1 MVITNDFI
9 LRIYMEG
16 GTRMNKD
23 IIKVTIPSAEQARKS
38 LDEYDT
44 ERFDKVLFDQL
55 LDDVSEA
62 IIKAIKDGEYSAEFE
77 FKAYMDDNKEARK
90 YSNTALKT
98 LLLTLQGLGYEI
110 DYKTVATKRTERI
123 KQGKLVIKW

>member
-1 MVITNDFI
+1 
-9 LRIYMEG
+9 
-16 GTRMNKD
+16 MNKD

-38 LDEYDT
+38 SDEYDT

-55 LDDVSEA
+55 LDDVSVV
-62 IIKAIKDGEYSAEFE
+62 ISKAIKDGEYSADFE

-110 DYKTVATKRTERI
+110 DYKTVPTIRTERK
-123 KQGKLVIKW
+123 KQGKLLIKW